1 MHRTSVPQESSFLM
15 GLANDTPCSW
25 KEQME
30 DRMRRLEAAV
40 LQSNGSHN
48 VIPNQVTTVDV
59 PMNDQPRLI
68 SADQSTPSRQHS
80 DRPGKVTLNLS
91 CSLGAF
97 PAASITDV
105 TFVDD
110 GLDPSVRPD
119 LISCNVISLASA
131 VDCFAFYKDY
141 LDQYMHYLF
150 SESDT
155 LATVRARSSFLTV
168 AICTVASFC
177 TGSGEYEAC
186 LKVFTTEVSRKLFAD
201 KYVFD
206 DVRALAIGALWL
218 NDISSA
224 LNGLA
229 VRIGTQLDLHRCI
242 TKMPFTKLECHDRTR
257 LYFQVYLCDHHC
269 SLIYGRP
276 PMTTEFRSLKGPGA
290 FLQSEFSSQ
299 TDLNLISQVEF
310 WSINRRIYHL
320 FGSDIESE
328 IVNQRSIEFGRLNEA
343 LDKWREDWKEIVG
356 MSPRI
361 FDLYFSSAKLYLYS
375 HVFRGPSLAQS
386 PAGINGTENLAQHA
400 TDAALQVLHCAVDGT
415 EDPSW
420 LQKLPFYF
428 GTMIAFACVCLIRTS
443 LQESREESV
452 RTSEIV
458 LYLSRLSQILQS
470 TAMDSSSSHP
480 LANIAK
486 SLESAT
492 KEREQPANADA
503 NAVNGE
509 DTLDFGFDFDM
520 FANNP
525 FNLTFPGGED
535 NWMFCPDQ
543 IDTSQF

>member
-1 MHRTSVPQESSFLM
+1 
-15 GLANDTPCSW
+15 
-25 KEQME
+25 ME
-30 DRMRRLEAAV
+30 GRMRRLEAAL
-40 LQSNGSHN
+40 LQQNASYDVAPDS
-48 VIPNQVTTVDV
+48 ITTVDI
-59 PMNDQPRLI
+59 PMNTERRSIPT
-68 SADQSTPSRQHS
+68 SQSTPSQRQS

-105 TFVDD
+105 TVVDEAFEA
-110 GLDPSVRPD
+110 GVRPD
-119 LISCNVISLASA
+119 LISCNVINLTNAL
-131 VDCFAFYKDY
+131 DCFALYKEH

-150 SESDT
+150 SETDT
-155 LATVRARSSFLTV
+155 LASVRARSSFLTA

-177 TGSGEYEAC
+177 TGSKDYDAC
-186 LKVFTTEVSRKLFAD
+186 FKAFTNEVSKKLFAD
-201 KYVFD
+201 KYDFD
-206 DVRALAIGALWL
+206 DVRALAVGALWL

-229 VRIGTQLDLHRCI
+229 VRISTQLDLHRCI
-242 TKMPFTKLECHDRTR
+242 TKMPFVKLACHERTR

-299 TDLNLISQVEF
+299 ADLSLISQVEF

-343 LDKWREDWKEIVG
+343 LDKWREDWREIVS
-356 MSPRI
+356 MSQRI
-361 FDLYFSSAKLYLYS
+361 FDLYFHSAKLYLYS
-375 HVFRGPSLAQS
+375 HVFRGPSLARS
-386 PAGINGTENLAQHA
+386 PAGSNKTENLAQHA
-400 TDAALQVLHCAVDGT
+400 TDAALQILHCAVDGT
-415 EDPSW
+415 DDPSW
-420 LQKLPFYF
+420 LQTLPFYF
-428 GTMIAFACVCLIRTS
+428 GTMIAFACVCLIRIS
-443 LQESREESV
+443 LQESRENNA
-452 RTSEIV
+452 RTNEIV
-458 LYLSRLSQILQS
+458 QYLSRLSQILQS

-486 SLESAT
+486 SLEAAT
-492 KEREQPANADA
+492 RTRNETIDVITND
-503 NAVNGE
+503 VNR
-509 DTLDFGFDFDM
+509 DDMLDFCFDFDM

-525 FNLTFPGGED
+525 FNLAFPGAED

-543 IDTSQF
+543 IDTSCF